1 MTKSSTKGAVAAM
14 LATATV
20 VGMATL
26 LMGGQV
32 AGAAVC
38 ANETYTWND
47 FDAGLDESWRL
58 LPSNATYD
66 TGITVPAPG
75 AGQTLKVVSS
85 AYKSFDRYPAG
96 SSPTRAEV
104 NQQNESFAIRV
115 GGVQVGGLSTDVPD
129 TVAEGAVDDWF
140 SGVISG
146 SFGGNGTILTG
157 GSLIIRHASLYGFN
171 ESFNSVHPKMV
182 SITLER
188 CTAEVTTTT
197 VAPTTTAAV
206 TTTTAAVT
214 TTTTASTSTTV
225 LATTTTVASGGPTT
239 TAASTTTTAATTTT
253 VASGGPTTTVRPT
266 TTSVASGGPTT
277 TAGPSIPVTGDH
289 TMVPLAMG
297 AVAAGT
303 GLVLLLVRRRSA

>member
-47 FDAGLDESWRL
+47 FDAGLDENWKL

-129 TVAEGAVDDWF
+129 TVAEGAPDDWF

-146 SFGGNGTILTG
+146 SFGGSGTILTG

-182 SITLER
+182 SIVLER
-188 CTAEVTTTT
+188 CTAAVTTTT
-197 VAPTTTAAV
+197 VAPTTTAADTTTTAAG

-239 TAASTTTTAATTTT
+239 TAA
-253 VASGGPTTTVRPT
+253 PTTTVRPT

-277 TAGPSIPVTGDH
+277 TAAPSIPVTGDH

>member
-38 ANETYTWND
+38 ANETYAWND
-47 FDAGLDESWRL
+47 FDAGLDENWKL

-129 TVAEGAVDDWF
+129 TVAEGAPDDWF

-146 SFGGNGTILTG
+146 SFGGSGTILTG

-182 SITLER
+182 SIVLER
-188 CTAEVTTTT
+188 CTAAVTTTT
-197 VAPTTTAAV
+197 VAPTTTAAVTTTTAAV

-239 TAASTTTTAATTTT
+239 TAA
-253 VASGGPTTTVRPT
+253 PTTTVRPT

-277 TAGPSIPVTGDH
+277 TAAPSIPVTGDH

>member
-47 FDAGLDESWRL
+47 FDAGLDENWKL

-129 TVAEGAVDDWF
+129 TVAEGAPDDWF

-146 SFGGNGTILTG
+146 SFGGSGTILTG

-182 SITLER
+182 SIVLER
-188 CTAEVTTTT
+188 CTAAVTTNT
-197 VAPTTTAAV
+197 VAPTTTAAVTTTTAAV

-239 TAASTTTTAATTTT
+239 TAA
-253 VASGGPTTTVRPT
+253 PTTTVRPT

-277 TAGPSIPVTGDH
+277 TAAPSIPVTGDH

>member
-14 LATATV
+14 LATAAA
-20 VGMATL
+20 VGMGTL

-38 ANETYTWND
+38 TNETYTWND
-47 FDAGLDESWRL
+47 FDAGLDENWKL
-58 LPSNATYD
+58 LPGNATYD
-66 TGITVPAPG
+66 SGIVVPAPG

-85 AYKSFDRYPAG
+85 AYKSLDRYPVG
-96 SSPTRAEV
+96 SSPSRADV

-115 GGVQVGGLSTDVPD
+115 GGIQIGGLSTDLPD
-129 TVAEGAVDDWF
+129 TVAEGAPDVWF
-140 SGVISG
+140 SGVLSG
-146 SFGGNGTILTG
+146 SFGGSGTILTG
-157 GSLIIRHASLYGFN
+157 GSLVFRHASLYGFN

-182 SITLER
+182 SIVLER
-188 CTAEVTTTT
+188 CTTAVTTTT

-214 TTTTASTSTTV
+214 TTTAAVTTTTAAVTTTTAAV
-225 LATTTTVASGGPTT
+225 TTTTAAATTTTVATGGPTT
-239 TAASTTTTAATTTT
+239 TAAPTTTTAA
-253 VASGGPTTTVRPT
+253 AT

-277 TAGPSIPVTGDH
+277 TAVPSIPVTGDR
-289 TMVPLAMG
+289 TAVPLVMG

>member
-47 FDAGLDESWRL
+47 FDAGLDENWKL

-129 TVAEGAVDDWF
+129 TVAEGAPDDWF

-146 SFGGNGTILTG
+146 SFGGSGTILTG

-182 SITLER
+182 SIVLER
-188 CTAEVTTTT
+188 CTAAVTTTT
-197 VAPTTTAAV
+197 VAPTTTAAVTTTTAAVTTTTAAV

-239 TAASTTTTAATTTT
+239 TAA
-253 VASGGPTTTVRPT
+253 PTTTVRPT

-277 TAGPSIPVTGDH
+277 TAAPSIPVTGDH

>member
-20 VGMATL
+20 VGMGTL

-47 FDAGLDESWRL
+47 FDAGLDENWKL
-58 LPSNATYD
+58 LPGNATYD
-66 TGITVPAPG
+66 SGIVVPAPG

-85 AYKSFDRYPAG
+85 AYKSLDRYPVG
-96 SSPTRAEV
+96 SSPSRADV

-115 GGVQVGGLSTDVPD
+115 GGIQIGGLSTDLPD
-129 TVAEGAVDDWF
+129 TVAEGAPDVWF
-140 SGVISG
+140 SGVLSG
-146 SFGGNGTILTG
+146 SFGGSGTILTG
-157 GSLIIRHASLYGFN
+157 GSLVFRHASLYGFN

-182 SITLER
+182 SIVLER
-188 CTAEVTTTT
+188 CTTAVTTTT

-214 TTTTASTSTTV
+214 TTTAAVTTTTAA
-225 LATTTTVASGGPTT
+225 ATTTTVATGGPTT
-239 TAASTTTTAATTTT
+239 TAAPTTTTAA
-253 VASGGPTTTVRPT
+253 AT

-277 TAGPSIPVTGDH
+277 TAVPSIPVTGDR
-289 TMVPLAMG
+289 TAVPLVMG

>member
-1 MTKSSTKGAVAAM
+1 
-14 LATATV
+14 
-20 VGMATL
+20 MATL

-47 FDAGLDESWRL
+47 FDAGLDENWKL

-129 TVAEGAVDDWF
+129 TVAEGAPDDWF

-146 SFGGNGTILTG
+146 SFGGSGTILTG

-182 SITLER
+182 SIVLER
-188 CTAEVTTTT
+188 CTAAVTTTT
-197 VAPTTTAAV
+197 VAPTTTAAVTTTTAAV

-239 TAASTTTTAATTTT
+239 TAA
-253 VASGGPTTTVRPT
+253 PTTTVRPT

-277 TAGPSIPVTGDH
+277 TAAPSIPVTGDH

>member
-47 FDAGLDESWRL
+47 FDAGLDENWKL
-58 LPSNATYD
+58 LPGNATYD
-66 TGITVPAPG
+66 SGIVVPAPG

-146 SFGGNGTILTG
+146 SFGGSGTILTG
-157 GSLIIRHASLYGFN
+157 GSLVFRHASLYGFN

-182 SITLER
+182 SIVLER
-188 CTAEVTTTT
+188 CTAAVT
-197 VAPTTTAAV
+197 TTTAAV

-239 TAASTTTTAATTTT
+239 TAAPTTTTAATTTT
-253 VASGGPTTTVRPT
+253 VASGGTTTTVRPT

-277 TAGPSIPVTGDH
+277 TAVPSMPVTGDR
-289 TMVPLAMG
+289 TVVPLVMG

-303 GLVLLLVRRRSA
+303 GLVLLLVRRRSI

>member
-47 FDAGLDESWRL
+47 FDAGLDENWKL

-75 AGQTLKVVSS
+75 SGQTLKVVSS

-129 TVAEGAVDDWF
+129 TVAEGAPDDWF

-146 SFGGNGTILTG
+146 SFGGSGTILTG

-182 SITLER
+182 SIVLER
-188 CTAEVTTTT
+188 CTAAVTTTT
-197 VAPTTTAAV
+197 VAPTTTAAVTTTTAAV

-239 TAASTTTTAATTTT
+239 TAA
-253 VASGGPTTTVRPT
+253 PTTTVRPT

-277 TAGPSIPVTGDH
+277 TAAPSIPVTGDH

>member
-47 FDAGLDESWRL
+47 FDAGLDENWKL

-129 TVAEGAVDDWF
+129 TVAEGAPDDWF

-146 SFGGNGTILTG
+146 SFGGSGTILTG

-182 SITLER
+182 SIVLER
-188 CTAEVTTTT
+188 CTAAVTTTT
-197 VAPTTTAAV
+197 VAPTTTAAVTTTTAAV

-239 TAASTTTTAATTTT
+239 TAA
-253 VASGGPTTTVRPT
+253 PTTTVRPT

-277 TAGPSIPVTGDH
+277 TAAPSIPVTGDH